1 MGMRMKRLREHR
13 EASGLSRDAL
23 AKKAGVSAAVIE
35 AHEIGRNQD
44 TLVSVAVPL
53 ALALGIKLDELFSPA
68 DMVLRVNP
76 SESVAQSA

>member
-13 EASGLSRDAL
+13 EAKGYSREAL

-44 TLVSVAVPL
+44 TLISVAAPL
-53 ALALGIKLDELFSPA
+53 AAALEIKLDELFSPE
-68 DMVLRVNP
+68 DMGFRVNEP
-76 SESVAQSA
+76 EKVA